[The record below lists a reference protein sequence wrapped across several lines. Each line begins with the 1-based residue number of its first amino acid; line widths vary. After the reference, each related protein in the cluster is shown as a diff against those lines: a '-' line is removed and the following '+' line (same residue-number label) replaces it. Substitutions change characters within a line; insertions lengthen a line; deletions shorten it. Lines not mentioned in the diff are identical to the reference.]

1 MSATVKLSSKL
12 PKDGEV
18 NGLDAFADHLLDPDH
33 EMLVAVVYID
43 AGKAVEDFDEGT
55 RVPVARVR
63 RIEPLGV
70 IGDVPQAV
78 RDAMADAEQARTG
91 RKPLPFET
99 VEVGEH
105 RHSDTLDDDGD
116 DD

>member
-12 PKDGEV
+12 PGDVEV
-18 NGLDAFADHLLDPDH
+18 NGLDAYAEHLNEVDH
-33 EMLVAVVYID
+33 EMLVAIVYID
-43 AGKAVEDFDEGT
+43 SPKGSIDKEQGGIE
-55 RVPVARVR
+55 VPTARIR
-63 RIEPLGV
+63 RIEPLGT

-78 RDAMADAEQARTG
+78 RDAMAEAEQARTG

-105 RHSDTLDDDGD
+105 RHSDTLDDE
-116 DD
+116 